1 MKDKN
6 VKIGTIDISRLDTP
20 PEKHEFETAKYFAAM
35 GKDII
40 FLKPSNNPETYTPDI
55 LMDGV
60 EWEMKCPTGDSKRT
74 IETNF
79 RKAVKQSKYIIFDLR
94 RIKVAEKLCLSQLEK
109 EYNARKYLKR
119 LYVIRKNGELKKY
132 PENS

>member
-1 MKDKN
+1 MGKET
-6 VKIGTIDISRLDTP
+6 ITGTIDISRLDTP
-20 PEKHEFETAKYFAAM
+20 PEKHEFETAKFFAAM
-35 GKDII
+35 GKNII

-60 EWEMKCPTGDSKRT
+60 EWEMKSPTGDSKRT

-94 RIKVAEKLCLSQLEK
+94 RIKLPEKQCLTQLEK
-109 EYNARKYLKR
+109 EYYSRNYLKR
-119 LYVIRKNGELKKY
+119 MYVICKNGKLKKY
-132 PENS
+132 PDTP